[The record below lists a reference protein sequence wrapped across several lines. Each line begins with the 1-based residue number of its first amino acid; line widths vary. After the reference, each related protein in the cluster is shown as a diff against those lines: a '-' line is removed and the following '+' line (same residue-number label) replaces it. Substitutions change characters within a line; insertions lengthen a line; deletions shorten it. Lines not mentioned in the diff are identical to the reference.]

1 VPNHR
6 EGLQPQPRPMGE
18 LAGSDRITVARIAG
32 VSSRRAAQRL
42 NGQCSGAEAA
52 AELAAAARGRADL
65 LAERAGVITGATQ
78 GELAMQADR
87 GREQAR
93 LCILAGAD
101 PGALARGRLA
111 GAGFSAAEV

>member
-1 VPNHR
+1 
-6 EGLQPQPRPMGE
+6 MGE